1 MSPTSTMGWPP
12 AEAAFLP
19 TEPPCLEEL
28 ERIQIQEAS
37 RKKPGEGVE
46 LGSEKEAGEGRP
58 RDPLRCRDSSSWA
71 LWKTLSPEEAL
82 A

>member
-1 MSPTSTMGWPP
+1 MSPMSTMGWPP

-28 ERIQIQEAS
+28 ERIQIREAS
-37 RKKPGEGVE
+37 KKKPGEGVE
-46 LGSEKEAGEGRP
+46 LGSGREAGDSCP
-58 RDPLRCRDSSSWA
+58 RDPLRPRDTSSWTSG
-71 LWKTLSPEEAL
+71 KTLSPEEAL